1 MSSEEIM
8 LSIMSK
14 PNGSG
19 ETASVGFVQDLHKF
33 AKGNVEIIKSIKNPH
48 ESIRAIRLKN
58 QLIEILE
65 EYDSIKR
72 GAVNSTKRK

>member
-1 MSSEEIM
+1 MSSEDLM
-8 LSIMSK
+8 FSILSK

-19 ETASVGFVQDLHKF
+19 ETASVGFVQDLHRF
-33 AKGNVEIIKSIKNPH
+33 AKGNVEIIKSIKDPH
-48 ESIRAIRLKN
+48 KSIRAIMLKN
-58 QLIEILE
+58 QLIELLD